1 MKKLLVLVV
10 IALLLYLAWSRF
22 QGTSGPAPGVSADG
36 AKVVIY
42 STDWCGY
49 CRKAKAFFR
58 EQGIAYV
65 DYDIEKDAEARREF
79 ERLEGRGVPLIV
91 IGNEVIRG
99 YDEQA
104 ILPALGR

>member
-1 MKKLLVLVV
+1 MKKLLTVVV
-10 IALLLYLAWSRF
+10 IAVLLYLAWSRF
-22 QGTSGPAPGVSADG
+22 QGPSGPAPVVSADG
-36 AKVVIY
+36 AKVVMY

-58 EQGIAYV
+58 ERGVAYV
-65 DYDIEKDAEARREF
+65 DFDIEKDEQARREF

-91 IGNEVIRG
+91 IGGEVIRG

-104 ILPALGR
+104 ILAALGR